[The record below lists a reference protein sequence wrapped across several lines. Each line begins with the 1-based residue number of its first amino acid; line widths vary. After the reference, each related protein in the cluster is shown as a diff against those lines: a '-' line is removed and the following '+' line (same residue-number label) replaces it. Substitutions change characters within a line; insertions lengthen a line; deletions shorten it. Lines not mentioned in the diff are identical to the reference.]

1 MREATDLANQPGA
14 AATLDRLAGIRAWV
28 FDLDDTLYPKHTGVF
43 DQVGARIQLYL
54 QRHFSIS
61 PDEAIA
67 VRRDYYRRHGT
78 TLRGLIVEQG
88 IAPDAFLDFVHDID
102 PSPLAP
108 DPALVAAIGRLPG
121 RRFVLTNGSRSHAE
135 RIMARIGFGDQFEDI
150 FDIIRA
156 DFLPKPHPDTY
167 RRFLDEN
174 AIDPATAVMF
184 EDLPRN
190 LEVPKALGMATVLV
204 LPRGTDAVPAESWE
218 TEASTAHI
226 DHLTDDL
233 GAFLARLAPIP

>member
-1 MREATDLANQPGA
+1 MPAEA
-14 AATLDRLAGIRAWV
+14 AAEDRLVGIHSWV
-28 FDLDDTLYPKHTGVF
+28 FDLDDTLYPKHSGLF

-54 QRHFSIS
+54 QRHFAIS
-61 PDEAIA
+61 PEEAVV

-88 IAPDAFLDFVHDID
+88 IDPDAFLDFVHDID
-102 PSPLAP
+102 PSSLEP
-108 DPALVAAIGRLPG
+108 DPALVAAIERLPG
-121 RRFVLTNGSRSHAE
+121 RRFILTNGSRSHAE
-135 RIMARIGFGDQFEDI
+135 RIMARIGLRDQFADI

-167 RRFLDEN
+167 GRFLREN

-204 LPRGTDAVPAESWE
+204 VPRGTDTVPAESWE
-218 TEASTAHI
+218 TTASTAHI

-233 GAFLARLAPIP
+233 GAFLGRLVPDR

>member
-1 MREATDLANQPGA
+1 MPEPRSLPPTAEAS
-14 AATLDRLAGIRAWV
+14 DRLAGIRAWV

-54 QRHFSIS
+54 QRFLAIS
-61 PDEAIA
+61 PDEAVA
-67 VRRDYYRRHGT
+67 VRGDYYRRHGT
-78 TLRGLIVEQG
+78 TLRGLIVEHG
-88 IAPDAFLDFVHDID
+88 IDPDTFLDFVHDID
-102 PSPLAP
+102 HSPLEP
-108 DPALVAAIGRLPG
+108 DPTLVAAIERLPG
-121 RRFVLTNGSRSHAE
+121 RRFILTNGSRRHAE
-135 RIMARIGFGDQFEDI
+135 RIMERIGFGGQFSDI

-167 RRFLDEN
+167 HRFLGEN

-190 LEVPKALGMATVLV
+190 LEVPKSLGMATVLV
-204 LPRGTDAVPAESWE
+204 VPRGTNAVPAESWE
-218 TEASTAHI
+218 THPSTAHI

-233 GAFLARLAPIP
+233 GTFLGRLDPLR

>member
-1 MREATDLANQPGA
+1 MTDAAKAPDQPMATA
-14 AATLDRLAGIRAWV
+14 ADRLAGIRSWV

-61 PDEAIA
+61 PEEAIA

-88 IAPDAFLDFVHDID
+88 ISPDAFLDFVHDID
-102 PSPLAP
+102 HSPLSP
-108 DPALVAAIGRLPG
+108 DPALVAAIQRLPG

-135 RIMARIGFGDQFEDI
+135 RIMARIGLADQFSDI

-167 RRFLDEN
+167 HRFLAEN

-190 LEVPKALGMATVLV
+190 LEVPKSLGMATVLV
-204 LPRGTDAVPAESWE
+204 VPRGENTVPAESWE

-233 GAFLARLAPIP
+233 GAFLGRLTPLR

>member
-1 MREATDLANQPGA
+1 MPDPTETTNHPSA
-14 AATLDRLAGIRAWV
+14 AALERLAGVRAWI
-28 FDLDDTLYPKHTGVF
+28 FDLDDTLYPKETGVF

-61 PDEAIA
+61 PDEAIT

-102 PSPLAP
+102 HSPLAP
-108 DPALVAAIGRLPG
+108 DPTLVAAIGRLPG

-135 RIMARIGFGDQFEDI
+135 RIMARIGLSGKFEDI

-167 RRFLDEN
+167 HRFLGEN
-174 AIDPATAVMF
+174 AVDPATAVMF

-190 LEVPKALGMATVLV
+190 LEVPKSLGMATVLV
-204 LPRGTDAVPAESWE
+204 VPRGVATVPLESWE
-218 TEASTAHI
+218 TEASAAHI

-233 GAFLARLAPIP
+233 GAFLGRLTSSD

>member
-1 MREATDLANQPGA
+1 MTDATTRDKPMP
-14 AATLDRLAGIRAWV
+14 ATLESLADIRSWV

-54 QRHFSIS
+54 ERHFSIS
-61 PDEAIA
+61 PNEAIA

-88 IAPDAFLDFVHDID
+88 ISPDAFLDFVHDID
-102 PSPLAP
+102 HSPLAP
-108 DPALVAAIGRLPG
+108 DPALVAAIERLPG

-135 RIMARIGFGDQFEDI
+135 RIMARIGLGDQFEDI

-174 AIDPATAVMF
+174 AIDPTSAVMF

-204 LPRGTDAVPAESWE
+204 VPRGESTVPAESWE
-218 TEASTAHI
+218 TTASTAHI

-233 GAFLARLAPIP
+233 GAFLGRLSPRA